1 MKEVDKKD
9 KIINETIPQAI
20 ADSNLYRKEIKKRM
34 RLNSIFSEFDN
45 KAANNLNF
53 FIDESNWRY
62 AKSKSGLNLNS
73 LISATR
79 KKCLDE
85 SMKVLNDKFYT
96 NKTIEEERNKMFYK
110 NSDKLYKQI
119 KKTISV
125 IKNPQ
130 PKKKSIK
137 NIQLK

>member
-1 MKEVDKKD
+1 MKVVDKKD

-34 RLNSIFSEFDN
+34 KLNSIFLEFDN
-45 KAANNLNF
+45 KASNNLNF

-73 LISATR
+73 LISSTR

-85 SMKVLNDKFYT
+85 SMKVLNDKFY
-96 NKTIEEERNKMFYK
+96 K
-110 NSDKLYKQI
+110 
-119 KKTISV
+119 
-125 IKNPQ
+125 
-130 PKKKSIK
+130 
-137 NIQLK
+137 